1 MPIQRIICFQFS
13 IIITPKNIFRNLKKV
28 IDSYRQ
34 SANIYHVSKTR
45 PERNTMNTYII
56 DFQYDGFTNFVTVRA
71 DSIDKALEIF
81 RNSGVDGWTG
91 WNFKDYEITSIA
103 IRS

>member
-1 MPIQRIICFQFS
+1 
-13 IIITPKNIFRNLKKV
+13 
-28 IDSYRQ
+28 
-34 SANIYHVSKTR
+34 
-45 PERNTMNTYII
+45 MNTYII

-91 WNFKDYEITSIA
+91 WDFKDYEITSIA